1 MQASSQETSEKSDRN
16 GRLPIR
22 SGLASYM
29 PQGPASSYS
38 EQEPV
43 WRASVFYI
51 GEGPKK
57 RKFYPGRG
65 VEMDRMSAG
74 ESDSLQDKAGH

>member
-1 MQASSQETSEKSDRN
+1 MQASSQETSEEREAAS
-16 GRLPIR
+16 R
-22 SGLASYM
+22 SGLASHM

-38 EQEPV
+38 EQEPMQ
-43 WRASVFYI
+43 RASVFYS

-65 VEMDRMSAG
+65 VEMDRMAAE
-74 ESDSLQDKAGH
+74 ESDFLQDKGSH